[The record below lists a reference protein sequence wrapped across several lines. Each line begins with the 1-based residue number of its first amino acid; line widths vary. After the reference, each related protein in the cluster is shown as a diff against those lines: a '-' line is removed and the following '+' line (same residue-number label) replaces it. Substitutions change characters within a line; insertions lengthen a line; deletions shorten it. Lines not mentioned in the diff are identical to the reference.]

1 MRVRRIACVAAI
13 CFCAATL
20 FAADEPPT
28 NTISVLPP
36 VTVLGQWTN
45 SSLTSPSIPRA
56 EEENTQIPGGFTVKT
71 SDEMKLGR
79 SSNFRDLLQGTPG
92 VFLQSE
98 NDMEVSKIS
107 VRGSGIDSADEPLG
121 VEFLLDGMSFQQ
133 GDGEVILEDF
143 DVGTIRYAE
152 VYRGANAFQYG
163 GLTLGGAINL
173 VPYTGYDAAPL
184 QVSME
189 AGSYGFVRGQVSAG
203 GVDGPFDY
211 YASVM
216 SRYRDGYR
224 DHSRENT
231 GLFFSDLGYK
241 IDNHL
246 ENRVYITVDHTDREL
261 PAGLTKEQLNTDP
274 TAAEPEAVAQD
285 WDKEWVYFR
294 LADKLSYLKDGHQL
308 DAGVYWWHRDLEAKG
323 FYATNDL
330 QQGIQKYGSDNVG
343 INLDSITHEDLF
355 GQRNVFTIGLVAAM
369 EREADHNFANLGGD
383 LGPTIGRDV
392 ELSVNVPFYAQNQH
406 YLTEALSV
414 VTGIQA
420 VYALRDFTDL
430 FTDTLSGDQS
440 KSQNFYGIN
449 PKVGV
454 IYEFNERDQAFLN
467 FSGSWQPPSFDNMV
481 NFDEGPGVSLVY
493 TPLQPQNAWTVETG
507 TRGEQGRFDWD
518 LALYRSW
525 LRNEL
530 LDLYDAEDNDR
541 GDVNVR
547 STVHQGIEAGLGIV
561 LLDSVFVKRQGEKAG
576 DRLKLDQTYTL
587 NDFHFVDDS
596 VYHDNRL
603 GGIPIHVYEANLVYQ
618 MPCGFYVGP
627 NVQCN
632 LTPYPVDQ
640 QNTLDAGSYA
650 LLGFKIGLEWVRGF
664 SVFFQADNLTDK
676 RYASSVDP
684 IPNGTTPANP
694 QVFHPGDGRSF
705 YGGVSYTW

>member
-1 MRVRRIACVAAI
+1 
-13 CFCAATL
+13 
-20 FAADEPPT
+20 
-28 NTISVLPP
+28 
-36 VTVLGQWTN
+36 
-45 SSLTSPSIPRA
+45 
-56 EEENTQIPGGFTVKT
+56 
-71 SDEMKLGR
+71 
-79 SSNFRDLLQGTPG
+79 
-92 VFLQSE
+92 
-98 NDMEVSKIS
+98 
-107 VRGSGIDSADEPLG
+107 
-121 VEFLLDGMSFQQ
+121 
-133 GDGEVILEDF
+133 
-143 DVGTIRYAE
+143 
-152 VYRGANAFQYG
+152 
-163 GLTLGGAINL
+163 
-173 VPYTGYDAAPL
+173 
-184 QVSME
+184 
-189 AGSYGFVRGQVSAG
+189 
-203 GVDGPFDY
+203 
-211 YASVM
+211 
-216 SRYRDGYR
+216 
-224 DHSRENT
+224 
-231 GLFFSDLGYK
+231 
-241 IDNHL
+241 
-246 ENRVYITVDHTDREL
+246 
-261 PAGLTKEQLNTDP
+261 
-274 TAAEPEAVAQD
+274 
-285 WDKEWVYFR
+285 
-294 LADKLSYLKDGHQL
+294 
-308 DAGVYWWHRDLEAKG
+308 
-323 FYATNDL
+323 
-330 QQGIQKYGSDNVG
+330 
-343 INLDSITHEDLF
+343 
-355 GQRNVFTIGLVAAM
+355 
-369 EREADHNFANLGGD
+369 
-383 LGPTIGRDV
+383 
-392 ELSVNVPFYAQNQH
+392 
-406 YLTEALSV
+406 